1 MTPAS
6 RRRGF
11 TLIEVM
17 VSLAIVAVALAAG
30 LRAAGALTDNAE
42 HFDQVVL
49 ANWCAENQLTMLRL
63 TRTLPGVGE
72 AEFSC
77 EQMGHTWPG
86 KLVTRGTPNPNM
98 RRVDAVVS
106 DARGGVLASVSTVMS
121 RN

>member
-6 RRRGF
+6 RPRGF

-17 VSLAIVAVALAAG
+17 VSLAIVAVTLAAG

>member
-1 MTPAS
+1 MTRPRSA
-6 RRRGF
+6 RGF
-11 TLIEVM
+11 TLVEVM

-42 HFDQVVL
+42 RFDQVVL
-49 ANWCAENQLTMLRL
+49 ATWCAENQLTMLRL

-72 AEFSC
+72 ADFKC

-86 KLVTRGTPNPNM
+86 KLVTRSTPNANM
-98 RRVDAVVS
+98 RRVDAVVN
-106 DARGGVLASVSTVMS
+106 DAQGGVLASVSTVMS

>member
-6 RRRGF
+6 RPRGF

-17 VSLAIVAVALAAG
+17 VSLAIVAVTLAAG

-42 HFDQVVL
+42 RFDQVVL